1 MDIFE
6 KAKELGTMISQSAEM
21 TKYKD
26 SEAKMQA
33 DQKST
38 TLMKEYNQ
46 LQVELVKLTRSEN
59 PDGNEMQ
66 AAKDKLL
73 AKQDEISN
81 YDITSNFLA
90 SKSEL
95 EALMKKV
102 NDIIIFSITG
112 EPTCSDDHCKTC
124 GGGCRG

>member
-6 KAKELGTMISQSAEM
+6 KAKELGNMIAKSAQ
-21 TKYKD
+21 
-26 SEAKMQA
+26 MQRYA

-46 LQVELVKLTRSEN
+46 FQVDLVSLTRQEN
-59 PDGNEMQ
+59 ADGQKIQ

-73 AKQDEISN
+73 AKQEEISTYDVTAN
-81 YDITSNFLA
+81 YIAAKT
-90 SKSEL
+90 EL

-102 NDIIIFSITG
+102 NDVIVFSITG
-112 EPTCSDDHCKTC
+112 EPTCSDDKCASC